1 MSTGRLIAV
10 EIDPISLPCR
20 FPRAAHDRQS
30 ALEDLLQANVFIPY
44 EGPGGDYALTL
55 AIHDNRLLWRVA
67 HDTGWGRDYLVAA
80 STLTRI
86 IRDYGIICTSYI
98 EAAHQFTPSQLEAI
112 DMGRRG
118 LHNEGAE
125 AVINR
130 LKGKVETDFD
140 SARRLFTL
148 LFALMGR

>member
-1 MSTGRLIAV
+1 MTGVLTRI
-10 EIDPISLPCR
+10 EIDPASLPCR
-20 FPRAAHDRQS
+20 GGRAAHDRQI
-30 ALEDLLQANVFIPY
+30 ALADLLHANVFTPVD
-44 EGPGGDYALTL
+44 GPGGGYHLTL
-55 AIHDNRLLWRVA
+55 GIHDNRLLWRVG
-67 HDTGWGRDYLVAA
+67 HDSGWARDYLTAA

-130 LKGKVETDFD
+130 LNGKVVLDFD
-140 SARRLFTL
+140 TARRLFTL
-148 LFALMGR
+148 LFAVMGR